1 MVDRWF
7 PYILMAMNRG
17 VPYCQLNHIYIYI
30 IYIHIYIYMI
40 LYCNILLLLLLLS
53 LLLLLYIY
61 ICMIKYTIPHTSILP
76 ALYPR
81 INRLL
86 AQPSNPRSVQ
96 RRLGLPFATPRG
108 SGRLWA

>member
-17 VPYCQLNHIYIYI
+17 VPYCQLNHIYIYN
-30 IYIHIYIYMI
+30 IYIYDII
-40 LYCNILLLLLLLS
+40 LQYIIVIIIVIIIIVI
-53 LLLLLYIY
+53 IY